1 MTDLSMPP
9 IATPGDHTLA
19 VEVVLKGNLQISP
32 VANTELVTKGRT
44 MSIDQAMH
52 SGIPRTCS
60 VDSIDYTCMLRG
72 MDDAE
77 MEEMR
82 KQRRHRKRRGNQRLN
97 RLVK

>member
-1 MTDLSMPP
+1 MPP
-9 IATPGDHTLA
+9 IATPGDHSIA
-19 VEVVLKGNLQISP
+19 VGMIGVSYLQISP

-82 KQRRHRKRRGNQRLN
+82 KQRRHRRRRGNQRLN